1 MLAWKKRKDDA
12 QLRASCP
19 HSRASRRT
27 VAGFRPSPCSLALGS
42 LALVRTLAA
51 AAWVWAWAMAWCGAA
66 WAQAPQPFEFRSA
79 YIEPTDSVYQLN
91 ATLVLDLPDGA
102 REVVREGVPL
112 TMSVEIVVK
121 RSRRYW
127 IDETVAT
134 LEQRYELVH
143 HALSERYLVRNL
155 NSGEQSSF
163 PTLDAALD
171 FMRVIGNLPILD
183 KALVVRDSRHEISLR
198 AHLDVHT
205 MPDALRLIVFWA
217 DDWRQTTEWYTWSP
231 QL

>member
-1 MLAWKKRKDDA
+1 VLA
-12 QLRASCP
+12 P
-19 HSRASRRT
+19 RRPAT
-27 VAGFRPSPCSLALGS
+27 AIKLLLLAVALALCC
-42 LALVRTLAA
+42 
-51 AAWVWAWAMAWCGAA
+51 AAWG
-66 WAQAPQPFEFRSA
+66 QALQRFEFRSA
-79 YIEPTDSVYQLN
+79 YVEPADSVYQLN
-91 ATLVLDLPDGA
+91 ATLVLDLPEGA
-102 REVVREGVPL
+102 RDVVREGVPL
-112 TMSVEIVVK
+112 TMSVEIVVR

-127 IDETVAT
+127 LDETVAS

-171 FMRVIGNLPILD
+171 SMRVISNLPILD
-183 KALVVRDSRHEISLR
+183 KALVMPGSRHEISLR

-217 DDWRQTTEWYTWSP
+217 DDWRQNTEWYTWSP